1 MRKHGKTTTPSSPSF
16 NCSQPVPFSFLYI
29 SSKVKP
35 SGISV
40 LSRFW
45 LTDRMSF
52 LLNFPRCNMSN
63 YGRCALFCRS
73 LCLELTSWAYPAIN
87 INSCLQAIT
96 KDISTP
102 ADIAPSALETI
113 IFYCFVAY
121 ISALTYY
128 LLPQPTDSV
137 KALAG
142 NWQRLS
148 RLSSSVAGHTVYSTR
163 AFQFAIRIIMRIDSF
178 CKKNRPFDSLVVMQ
192 LFLLI

>member
-1 MRKHGKTTTPSSPSF
+1 MRKHGKTTTPSSPPF
-16 NCSQPVPFSFLYI
+16 NRSEPVPFSFLYI
-29 SSKVKP
+29 SCKVKP

-63 YGRCALFCRS
+63 YGRCAFCFASPYAWSS
-73 LCLELTSWAYPAIN
+73 LPEHIQQSKSIAVFN
-87 INSCLQAIT
+87 
-96 KDISTP
+96 ISTP
-102 ADIAPSALETI
+102 ADIAPSTLEII
-113 IFYCFVAY
+113 IFHCFVAY

-128 LLPQPTDSV
+128 LLPWPTDSV

-148 RLSSSVAGHTVYSTR
+148 SSVACHTVYSTR
-163 AFQFAIRIIMRIDSF
+163 AFQFAIRIVMRIDL
-178 CKKNRPFDSLVVMQ
+178 NPFVL
-192 LFLLI
+192 